1 MKEKLQSFKV
11 PVKLKIIDKR
21 QYSEW
26 FKKIRV
32 KG

>member
-11 PVKLKIIDKR
+11 PVKINIIDKQ
-21 QYSEW
+21 QYSNR